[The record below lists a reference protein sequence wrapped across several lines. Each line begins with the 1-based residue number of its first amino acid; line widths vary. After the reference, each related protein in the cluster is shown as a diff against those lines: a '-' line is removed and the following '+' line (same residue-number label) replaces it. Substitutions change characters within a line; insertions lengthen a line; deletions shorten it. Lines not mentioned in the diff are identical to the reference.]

1 MNDSKSL
8 TDRVVIV
15 TGGGRG
21 IGAGI
26 SQILGRSGAAVV
38 IFHPDDGRFD
48 EARQA
53 KSVTEEIIKNGGRA
67 STLCVD
73 VSDRDRVL
81 SAVDQVFADYG
92 RIDGLVNNA
101 GICDFASFFDISPE
115 NWDRHLAVNLSG
127 PFFLA
132 QAVARHM
139 RDQGKGS
146 IVNISTVSS
155 FRAGD
160 QQVHYI
166 SSKGG
171 LNSLTT
177 SMAHELRDLNIR
189 VNAILTG
196 GVATDINL
204 DKRRAEER
212 RTGIAYT
219 EGPGV
224 RKMGRPEDLGYAV
237 RYLLSDESEW
247 VTGALMSVDG
257 GAMRA

>member
-1 MNDSKSL
+1 MANTNSL
-8 TDRVVIV
+8 AGRVVIV

-26 SQILGRSGAAVV
+26 SRVIGCAGALVV
-38 IFHPDDGRFD
+38 ILHPQNGKYD
-48 EARQA
+48 ELGCAENVVA
-53 KSVTEEIIKNGGRA
+53 EIVRGGGKA
-67 STLCVD
+67 FSFSAD
-73 VSDRDRVL
+73 ISDRDQVI
-81 SAVDQVFADYG
+81 AVVEMIFSKFG
-92 RIDGLVNNA
+92 NIDGLVNNA
-101 GICDFASFFDISPE
+101 GICDFTSFFEISPG

-127 PFFLA
+127 PFFLS
-132 QAVARHM
+132 QTVARHM

-204 DKRRAEER
+204 DKRMAEEAR
-212 RTGIAYT
+212 SGQPYV

-224 RKMGRPEDLGYAV
+224 RKMGKPEDLGHAV

-247 VTGALMSVDG
+247 VTGALISVDG

>member
-1 MNDSKSL
+1 VTDSKSL
-8 TDRVVIV
+8 DGRVVIV

-26 SQILGRSGAAVV
+26 SRVLGNAGAHVV
-38 IFHPDDGRFD
+38 IFHPSNGKFD
-48 EARQA
+48 EVAHA
-53 KSVTEEIIKNGGRA
+53 NEVIAEIVANGGAA
-67 STLCVD
+67 STMIVD
-73 VSDRDRVL
+73 VSDREKIIE
-81 SAVDQVFADYG
+81 AVEKVFTANG
-92 RIDGLVNNA
+92 HIDGLVNNA
-101 GICDFASFFDISPE
+101 GICDFASFFDITPE

-139 RDQGKGS
+139 KDQGKGS

-171 LNSLTT
+171 VNSLTT

-196 GVATDINL
+196 GVATDINY
-204 DKRRAEER
+204 DKRMEEDKR
-212 RTGIAYT
+212 VGKPFE

-224 RKMGRPEDLGYAV
+224 RRYGKPEDLGHAV

-247 VTGALMSVDG
+247 VTGILMSVDG
-257 GAMRA
+257 GAMRS

>member
-1 MNDSKSL
+1 MGGNSL
-8 TDRVVIV
+8 EGRVVIV

-26 SQILGRSGAAVV
+26 SRILGKAGAVV
-38 IFHPDDGRFD
+38 IIFHPDNGRFD
-48 EARQA
+48 EVGQA
-53 KSVTEEIIKNGGRA
+53 KSVAEEIIENGGRA
-67 STLCVD
+67 SRLCVD
-73 VSDRDRVL
+73 VSDRGRVL
-81 SAVDQVFADYG
+81 SAVDQVFAAHG
-92 RIDGLVNNA
+92 RIDALVNNA
-101 GICDFASFFDISPE
+101 GICDFASFFEITPE
-115 NWDRHLAVNLSG
+115 NWERHLAVNLSG

-139 RDQGKGS
+139 KAQGKGS

-155 FRAGD
+155 VRAGD

-204 DKRRAEER
+204 EKRQAEEKR
-212 RTGIAYT
+212 SGIPYL

-237 RYLLSDESEW
+237 RYLLSDESDW
-247 VTGALMSVDG
+247 VTGVLMSVDG

>member
-1 MNDSKSL
+1 MEGNSL
-8 TDRVVIV
+8 GARVVIV

-26 SQILGRSGAAVV
+26 SRILGKAGAVV
-38 IFHPDDGRFD
+38 IIFHPENGRFD
-48 EARQA
+48 ETGQA
-53 KSVTEEIIKNGGRA
+53 KGVAKEIIKNGGRA

-73 VSDRDRVL
+73 DSDRGQII
-81 SAVDQVFADYG
+81 SGVDQVFADHG

-101 GICDFASFFDISPE
+101 GICDFASFFEITPE
-115 NWDRHLAVNLSG
+115 NWERHLAVNLSG

-139 RDQGKGS
+139 KEQGKGA

-155 FRAGD
+155 VRAGD

-204 DKRRAEER
+204 EKRQAEEKR
-212 RTGIAYT
+212 SGIPHV

-247 VTGALMSVDG
+247 VTGTLMSVDG

>member
-1 MNDSKSL
+1 MTETNSL
-8 TDRVVIV
+8 EGRVVIV

-26 SQILGRSGAAVV
+26 SRVLGKAGASVV
-38 IFHPDDGRFD
+38 IFHPENSKFD
-48 EARQA
+48 ERENAQ
-53 KSVTEEIIKNGGRA
+53 SVVAQIIKNGGSA
-67 STLCVD
+67 SALLVD
-73 VSDRDRVL
+73 ISNRDQI
-81 SAVDQVFADYG
+81 SAAVKEVFADLG

-101 GICDFASFFDISPE
+101 GICDFASFFEITPE

-132 QAVARHM
+132 QAVAGHM
-139 RDQGKGS
+139 RDQGNGS

-177 SMAHELRDLNIR
+177 SMAHELRDMNIR

-204 DKRRAEER
+204 EKRQTEER
-212 RTGIAYT
+212 RTGIAYA
-219 EGPGV
+219 EGPGI
-224 RKMGRPEDLGYAV
+224 RKMGRPEDLGHAV

-247 VTGALMSVDG
+247 VTGTLMSVDG

>member
-1 MNDSKSL
+1 MANTKSL
-8 TDRVVIV
+8 DGRVVIV

-26 SQILGRSGAAVV
+26 SRVLGDAGAHVV
-38 IFHPDDGRFD
+38 IFHPQNIKFD
-48 EARQA
+48 EVAHA
-53 KSVTEEIIKNGGRA
+53 KKVIAEILAQGGHA
-67 STLCVD
+67 SALLVD
-73 VSDRDRVL
+73 VSDREQILV
-81 SAVDQVFADYG
+81 AVKKVFADYG
-92 RIDGLVNNA
+92 HIDGLVNNA
-101 GICDFASFFDISPE
+101 GICDFADFFDITPE
-115 NWDRHLAVNLSG
+115 NWAKHIAVNLSG

-139 RDQGKGS
+139 KDQGKGS

-171 LNSLTT
+171 VNSLTT

-204 DKRRAEER
+204 DKRKAEEK
-212 RTGIAYT
+212 RTGKPFK
-219 EGPGV
+219 EGPGI
-224 RKMGRPEDLGYAV
+224 RRLGLPEDLGHAV

-247 VTGALMSVDG
+247 VTGILMSVDG
-257 GAMRA
+257 GAMRS

>member
-1 MNDSKSL
+1 MEENSL
-8 TDRVVIV
+8 EGRVVIV

-26 SQILGRSGAAVV
+26 SRVLGRAGAQVI
-38 IFHPDDGRFD
+38 IFHPESGKFD
-48 EARQA
+48 ENQHAQE
-53 KSVTEEIIKNGGRA
+53 VVGEIMRDGGKA
-67 STLCVD
+67 SAFSVD
-73 VSDRDRVL
+73 VAERSQVL
-81 SAVDQVFADYG
+81 AAVEKVFANFG

-115 NWDRHLAVNLSG
+115 NWERHLAVNLSG

-132 QAVARHM
+132 QATARYM

-171 LNSLTT
+171 LNALTT
-177 SMAHELRDLNIR
+177 SMAHELRDMNIR

-204 DKRRAEER
+204 EKRKAEEV
-212 RTGIAYT
+212 RTGKPYA

-224 RKMGRPEDLGYAV
+224 RKMGKPEDLGHAV

-247 VTGALMSVDG
+247 VTGTLMSVDG

>member
-1 MNDSKSL
+1 MTEKNSL
-8 TDRVVIV
+8 GSRVVIV

-26 SQILGRSGAAVV
+26 SRILGAAGARVI
-38 IFHPDDGRFD
+38 IFHPQDDNFD
-48 EARQA
+48 ELRHA
-53 KSVTEEIIKNGGRA
+53 KAVVAEVANSGGNA
-67 STLCVD
+67 SAMMVD
-73 VSDRDRVL
+73 ISNRDLVIAAVRKVL
-81 SAVDQVFADYG
+81 ADFG

-101 GICDFASFFDISPE
+101 GICDFASFFDITQA

-139 RDQGKGS
+139 REQGKGS
-146 IVNISTVSS
+146 IVNISTVST

-177 SMAHELRDLNIR
+177 SMAHELKDMNIR

-204 DKRRAEER
+204 DKRRAEEE
-212 RTGIAYT
+212 RTGKPYM

-224 RKMGRPEDLGYAV
+224 RKMGRPEDIGHAV

-247 VTGALMSVDG
+247 VTGTLMSVDG
-257 GAMRA
+257 GAMRS

>member
-1 MNDSKSL
+1 MTEAKSL
-8 TDRVVIV
+8 DARVVIV

-26 SQILGRSGAAVV
+26 ARILGRAGAHVV
-38 IFHPDDGRFD
+38 IFHPQNGKFD
-48 EARQA
+48 EADYA
-53 KSVTEEIIKNGGRA
+53 NKVIAEIVAQGGDA
-67 STLCVD
+67 SALEVD
-73 VSDRDRVL
+73 VSDREQVIE
-81 SAVDQVFADYG
+81 AVKKVFDVHG

-101 GICDFASFFDISPE
+101 GICDFASFFDITPE
-115 NWDRHLAVNLSG
+115 NWAKHLAVNLSG

-171 LNSLTT
+171 VNSLTT

-204 DKRRAEER
+204 DKRQAEEA
-212 RTGIAYT
+212 RTGVPFV
-219 EGPGV
+219 EGSGV
-224 RKMGRPEDLGYAV
+224 RRYGLPEDLGHAV

-247 VTGALMSVDG
+247 VTGILMSVDG
-257 GAMRA
+257 GAMRS